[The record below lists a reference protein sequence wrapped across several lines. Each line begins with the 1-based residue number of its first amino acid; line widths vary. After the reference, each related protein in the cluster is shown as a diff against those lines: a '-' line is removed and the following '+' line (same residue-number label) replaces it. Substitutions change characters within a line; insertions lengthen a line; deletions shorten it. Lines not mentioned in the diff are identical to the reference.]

1 MAARVAI
8 STAGQNGQYVGT
20 TRVPTPTASPGS
32 ATCRS
37 FNGTSD
43 RLILGPSNSLGAT
56 FLALMTFWR
65 ADTTILADNATS
77 ARLFTQYCVGGTR
90 VGVGLNRSFL
100 SLTYTNS
107 AGTTATV
114 ESKAK
119 VLDTSRHFLGIE
131 VTASQI
137 RVFLDG
143 RVAIKVQT
151 SLAAPD
157 LARVCIGA
165 DTSARFFKG
174 QIDDAAMFQAYPS
187 KVQNWLRYYR
197 EVVRGNFSRD
207 YQAATFAAGYDSVT
221 VSDDGYQ
228 AAGFTNSPASRVPLA
243 QSLRLEPELL
253 QQFLEFRFDLGTG
266 SLKIGV
272 FNTLHDLSVADIG
285 TTPNSYA
292 FTTAGQLMQDNLVV
306 ASGFG
311 TWSSANVMALGWDS
325 VNNKLSLWC
334 DGVHLYDLNLPAG
347 TWTAAVSLGATT
359 VYLNSGQAV

>member
-32 ATCRS
+32 STCRN

-56 FLALMTFWR
+56 YLALLTFWR
-65 ADTTILADNATS
+65 GDTTVLADNFTA

-100 SLTYTNS
+100 SLTYTN
-107 AGTTATV
+107 AGGTTYTV
-114 ESKAK
+114 EAKAR
-119 VLDTSRHFLGIE
+119 VLDTARHFLGIE
-131 VTASQI
+131 VTSSHI
-137 RVFLDG
+137 RVFIDG
-143 RVAIKVQT
+143 RLAIKVQVT
-151 SLAAPD
+151 LAAPD

-174 QIDDAAMFQAYPS
+174 QIDDAAVFQTYPG

-243 QSLRLEPELL
+243 QSLRLEPELP